1 MKEKNNKY
9 RNIVIGPPGTGK
21 TTFLKNKVDAIIK
34 EGKAQPNEIGY
45 FSFTVKAAEEIRNRV
60 ARESWSENEL
70 KKMYPYFC
78 TLHSLAYKCLRL
90 EPHEIMDELDYEEL
104 SDQTGRKFVNKMKKG
119 NGIDISMPT
128 AQSQYQD
135 IINLAY
141 AKYPNDKDR
150 LQKIFREV
158 KLPDFGARNTIM
170 QMDRDLSNFKRDRH
184 KLEYVDYF
192 NNFLECKNPPKLKYL
207 FIDEAQ
213 DLSAHQWMVVDMIQT
228 ISQPI
233 ETYIAGDDDQAIFRW
248 AGADIEHFINM
259 AKSDE
264 NQIIPLTQSYRV
276 PKSVHTLATKMAQ
289 SITNRIDKQYNPR
302 DDEGERKVLNFRPLN
317 KTLENGEWL
326 ILCRTHEIVKQVCG
340 ALDKFGWLYKVYGNS
355 VVNDKII
362 EAIVSWTR
370 LQKGEKVSGARVDT
384 IYSFMD
390 STRIKRGHGTFKGS
404 HTEMYSIDDLINKF
418 GLREHIKEDLFTKTL
433 DWYDVLNAKGIRKRI
448 KYLRAVRRNKLKLD
462 DKPRIEVSTIHA
474 SKGGERD
481 NVMLLTDLS
490 YGPYKSS
497 RDTQQGRDDEL
508 RVFYVGATRAKKQL
522 VIVHTTE
529 AQFEFEPIFFHERQ
543 AS

>member
-1 MKEKNNKY
+1 MH

-21 TTFLKNKVDAIIK
+21 TTFLKNKVDQIIK
-34 EGKAQPNEIGY
+34 EGKASPNEIGY

-60 ARESWSENEL
+60 TNKEWSEAEL
-70 KKMYPYFC
+70 KKMFPYFC
-78 TLHSLAYKCLRL
+78 TLHSLAYKRLRL
-90 EPHEIMDELDYEEL
+90 ETHEIMDELDYMEL
-104 SDQTGRKFVNKMKKG
+104 SDMTGRKFVNKMKKG

-135 IINLAY
+135 TINLAY
-141 AKYPNDKDR
+141 AKYPHDKDR

-158 KLPDFGARNTIM
+158 KLPDYGARSTIM
-170 QMDRDLSNFKRDRH
+170 QMDKDLTNFKRDRH

-192 NNFLECKNPPKLKYL
+192 NSFLEIKNPPPLKYL

-213 DLSAHQWMVVDMIQT
+213 DLSAHQWMVVDMIQQ
-228 ISQPI
+228 ISKPI
-233 ETYIAGDDDQAIFRW
+233 ETYVAGDDDQAIFRW
-248 AGADIEHFINM
+248 AGADIEHFIAM
-259 AKSDE
+259 AKNDA
-264 NQIIPLTQSYRV
+264 NTIIPLKQSYRI
-276 PKSVHTLATKMAQ
+276 PISVHNLATKMAQ
-289 SITNRIDKQYNPR
+289 SISNRIDKSYMPR
-302 DDEGERKVLNFRPLN
+302 DEHGERKVLNFRPLN
-317 KTLENGEWL
+317 KELETGDWL
-326 ILCRTHEIVKQVCG
+326 ILCRTHEIVKQVCES
-340 ALDKFGWLYKVYGNS
+340 LDRYGWLYKCYGKSIINE
-355 VVNDKII
+355 KII

-370 LQKGEKVSGARVDT
+370 LQKGEKVSGARIDT

-404 HTEMYSIDDLINKF
+404 HTEMYTIDNLIHSF
-418 GLREHIKEDLFTKTL
+418 GLRESIGGDLFTKTL
-433 DWYDVLNAKGIRKRI
+433 HWYDVLNAKGIRKRI
-448 KYLRAVRRNKLKLD
+448 RYLRAVMRDGHKLD

-497 RDTQQGRDDEL
+497 KDTQQGRDDEL

>member
-1 MKEKNNKY
+1 MH

-21 TTFLKNKVDAIIK
+21 TTFLKNKVDEIIK
-34 EGKAQPNEIGY
+34 AGKAQPNEIGY

-60 ARESWSENEL
+60 ANEEWSDDEL

-90 EPHEIMDELDYEEL
+90 EAHEIMGELDYDEL
-104 SDQTGRKFVNKMKKG
+104 SDMTGRKFVNKMKKG
-119 NGIDISMPT
+119 NGIDFSMPT

-135 IINLAY
+135 TINLAY

-150 LQKIFREV
+150 LPRIFKEV
-158 KLPDFGARNTIM
+158 KLSDYGARSTIL
-170 QMDRDLSNFKRDRH
+170 QMDKDLTNFKRDRH

-192 NNFLECKNPPKLKYL
+192 NSFLKMKNPPALKYL

-213 DLSAHQWMVVDMIQT
+213 DLSAHQWMVVDMIQQV
-228 ISQPI
+228 SKPI
-233 ETYIAGDDDQAIFRW
+233 ETYVAGDDDQAIFRW

-259 AKSDE
+259 ANDK
-264 NQIIPLTQSYRV
+264 NNTLMPLTQSYRIPV
-276 PKSVHTLATKMAQ
+276 SVHTLATKMAQ
-289 SITNRIDKQYNPR
+289 SISNRIDKSYMPR
-302 DDEGERKVLNFRPLN
+302 EEEGERKVLFFRPLN
-317 KTLENGEWL
+317 KTLEEGEWL
-326 ILCRTHEIVKQVCG
+326 ILCRTHEIVKQVCES
-340 ALDKFGWLYKVYGNS
+340 LDRYGWLYKCYGKS

-362 EAIVSWTR
+362 EAIYSWTS
-370 LQKGEKVSGARVDT
+370 LQRGKKISGQRVSVLYT
-384 IYSFMD
+384 FMD
-390 STRIKRGHGTFKGS
+390 NTRIKRGHGKFKGS
-404 HTEMYSIDDLINKF
+404 QANEYSMDDLINNY

-433 DWYDVLNAKGIRKRI
+433 DWYDVLNEKGIKKKI
-448 KYLRAVRRNKLKLD
+448 IYLRQVMRDGHKLD
-462 DKPRIEVSTIHA
+462 EKPRIEVSTIHA

-497 RDTQQGRDDEL
+497 RDSQQGRDDEL
-508 RVFYVGATRAKKQL
+508 RVFYVGATRAKKKL
-522 VIVHTTE
+522 VIIHTTE
-529 AQFEFEPIFFHERQ
+529 AQYEFEPIFFHEKQ

>member
-1 MKEKNNKY
+1 MH
-9 RNIVIGPPGTGK
+9 RHIVIGPPGTGK
-21 TTFLKNKVDAIIK
+21 TTFLKNKVDEIIK
-34 EGKAQPNEIGY
+34 EGKASPNEIGY

-60 ARESWSENEL
+60 TNEEWSEAEL
-70 KKMYPYFC
+70 KKMFPYFC
-78 TLHSLAYKCLRL
+78 TLHSLAYKRLRL
-90 EPHEIMDELDYEEL
+90 ESHEIMDELDYMEL
-104 SDQTGRKFVNKMKKG
+104 WDMTGRKFVNKMKKG

-128 AQSQYQD
+128 AQSHYQD
-135 IINLAY
+135 VINLAY
-141 AKYPNDKDR
+141 AKYPNDDDR
-150 LQKIFREV
+150 LQKVFREV
-158 KLPDFGARNTIM
+158 KLPDYGARNTIM
-170 QMDRDLSNFKRDRH
+170 QMDKDLTNFKRDRH

-192 NNFLECKNPPKLKYL
+192 NSFLEMKNPPSLKYL

-213 DLSAHQWMVVDMIQT
+213 DLSAHQWMVVDMIQE
-228 ISQPI
+228 ISKPI

-248 AGADIEHFINM
+248 AGADIEHFIAM
-259 AKSDE
+259 AKNDA
-264 NQIIPLTQSYRV
+264 NTIIPLKQSYRI
-276 PKSVHTLATKMAQ
+276 PISVHNLATKMAQ
-289 SITNRIDKQYNPR
+289 SISNRIDKSYMPR
-302 DDEGERKVLNFRPLN
+302 DEHGERKVLNFRPLN
-317 KTLENGEWL
+317 KELETGDWL
-326 ILCRTHEIVKQVCG
+326 ILCRTHEIVKQVCES
-340 ALDKFGWLYKVYGNS
+340 LDRYGWLYKCYGKSIINE
-355 VVNDKII
+355 KII

-370 LQKGEKVSGARVDT
+370 LQKGEKISGARVDT

-404 HTEMYSIDDLINKF
+404 HTEMYNIDNLIHSF
-418 GLREHIKEDLFTKTL
+418 GLRESIGGDLFTKTL
-433 DWYDVLNAKGIRKRI
+433 HWYDVLNAKGIRKRI
-448 KYLRAVRRNKLKLD
+448 RYLRAVMRDGHKLD

-497 RDTQQGRDDEL
+497 KDTQQGRDDEL

>member
-1 MKEKNNKY
+1 MTKNNKY

-34 EGKAQPNEIGY
+34 QGKAQPNEIGY

-119 NGIDISMPT
+119 NGMDISMPT

-135 IINLAY
+135 TINLAY
-141 AKYPNDKDR
+141 AKYPHDKDR

-158 KLPDFGARNTIM
+158 KLSDYGARNTIM

-192 NNFLECKNPPKLKYL
+192 NSFLECKNPPKLKYL

-213 DLSAHQWMVVDMIQT
+213 DLSAHQWMVVDMIQK
-228 ISQPI
+228 ISKPI

-259 AKSDE
+259 ANSDE
-264 NQIIPLTQSYRV
+264 NHIIPLTQSYRV

-289 SITNRIDKQYNPR
+289 SISNRIDKQYDPR

-317 KTLENGEWL
+317 KTLEKGEWL

-370 LQKGEKVSGARVDT
+370 LQSGKKVSGARVDT
-384 IYSFMD
+384 VYSFMD

-404 HTEMYSIDDLINKF
+404 HTEMYSIDDLINRF
-418 GLREHIKEDLFTKTL
+418 GLREYIKEDLFTKTL

-497 RDTQQGRDDEL
+497 KDTQQGRDDEL

>member
-1 MKEKNNKY
+1 MH
-9 RNIVIGPPGTGK
+9 RHIVIGPPGTGK
-21 TTFLKNKVDAIIK
+21 TTFLKNKVDDIIK
-34 EGKAQPNEIGY
+34 QGKAQPNEIGY

-90 EPHEIMDELDYEEL
+90 EAHEIMDELDYMEL
-104 SDQTGRKFVNKMKKG
+104 SDMTGRKFVNKMKKG

-135 IINLAY
+135 TINLAY
-141 AKYPNDKDR
+141 AKYPNDEDR
-150 LQKIFREV
+150 LSKIFKEV
-158 KLPDFGARNTIM
+158 KLSDYGARSTIL
-170 QMDRDLSNFKRDRH
+170 QMDKDLSNFKKDRH

-192 NNFLECKNPPKLKYL
+192 NSFLQCKNPPALKYL

-213 DLSAHQWMVVDMIQT
+213 DLSAHQWMVVDMIQQ
-228 ISQPI
+228 ISKPI
-233 ETYIAGDDDQAIFRW
+233 ETYVAGDDDQAIFRW
-248 AGADIEHFINM
+248 AGADIEHFIAM
-259 AKSDE
+259 AKND
-264 NQIIPLTQSYRV
+264 NNTVIPLTQSYRV

-289 SITNRIDKQYNPR
+289 SISNRIDKQYNPR

-317 KTLENGEWL
+317 KSLSEGEWL
-326 ILCRTHEIVKQVCG
+326 ILCRTHEIVKQVCES
-340 ALDKFGWLYKVYGNS
+340 LDRYGWLYKCYGKS
-355 VVNDKII
+355 IVNEKII
-362 EAIVSWTR
+362 EAIVAWTK
-370 LQKGEKVSGARVDT
+370 LQKGEKVPGARVDT
-384 IYSFMD
+384 VYSFMD

-404 HTEMYSIDDLINKF
+404 HTELYTIDNLIHSF
-418 GLREHIKEDLFTKTL
+418 GLRENIGGDLFTKTL
-433 DWYDVLNAKGIRKRI
+433 YWYDVLNAKGIRKRI
-448 KYLRAVRRNKLKLD
+448 RYLRAVMRDGHKLD

-497 RDTQQGRDDEL
+497 KDTQQGRDDEL
-508 RVFYVGATRAKKQL
+508 RVFYVGATRAKKKL

-529 AQFEFEPIFFHERQ
+529 AQFEFDPIFFHERQ

>member
-1 MKEKNNKY
+1 MLHNSLRK
-9 RNIVIGPPGTGK
+9 IVIGPPGTGK

-213 DLSAHQWMVVDMIQT
+213 DLSAHQWMVVDMIQK

-418 GLREHIKEDLFTKTL
+418 GLREYIKEDLFTKTL

-508 RVFYVGATRAKKQL
+508 RVFYVGATRAKKKL

-529 AQFEFEPIFFHERQ
+529 AQYEFEPIFFHEKQ

>member
-1 MKEKNNKY
+1 MH

-21 TTFLKNKVDAIIK
+21 TTFLKNKVDQIIK
-34 EGKAQPNEIGY
+34 EGKASPNEIGY

-60 ARESWSENEL
+60 TNEEWSEAEL
-70 KKMYPYFC
+70 KKMFPYFC
-78 TLHSLAYKCLRL
+78 TLHSLAYKRLRL
-90 EPHEIMDELDYEEL
+90 ETHEIMDELDYMEL
-104 SDQTGRKFVNKMKKG
+104 SDMTGRKFVNKMKKG

-128 AQSQYQD
+128 AQSHYQD
-135 IINLAY
+135 VINLAY
-141 AKYPNDKDR
+141 AKYPNDDDR
-150 LQKIFREV
+150 LQKVFREV
-158 KLPDFGARNTIM
+158 KLPDYGARSTIM
-170 QMDRDLSNFKRDRH
+170 QMDKDLTNFKRDRH

-192 NNFLECKNPPKLKYL
+192 NSFLQMKNPPSLKYL

-213 DLSAHQWMVVDMIQT
+213 DLSAHQWMVVDMIQE
-228 ISQPI
+228 ISKPI
-233 ETYIAGDDDQAIFRW
+233 ETYVAGDDDQAIFRW
-248 AGADIEHFINM
+248 AGADIEHFIAM
-259 AKSDE
+259 AKNDA
-264 NQIIPLTQSYRV
+264 NTIIPLKQSYRI
-276 PKSVHTLATKMAQ
+276 PISVHNLATKMAQ
-289 SITNRIDKQYNPR
+289 SISNRIDKSYMPR
-302 DDEGERKVLNFRPLN
+302 DEHGERKVLNFRPLN
-317 KTLENGEWL
+317 KELETGDWL
-326 ILCRTHEIVKQVCG
+326 ILCRTHEIVKQVCES
-340 ALDKFGWLYKVYGNS
+340 LDRYGWLYKCYGKSIINE
-355 VVNDKII
+355 KII

-370 LQKGEKVSGARVDT
+370 LQKGEKVSGARIDT

-404 HTEMYSIDDLINKF
+404 HTEMYTIDNLIHSF
-418 GLREHIKEDLFTKTL
+418 GLRESIGGDLFTKTL
-433 DWYDVLNAKGIRKRI
+433 HWYDVLNAKGIRKRI
-448 KYLRAVRRNKLKLD
+448 RYLRAVMRDGHKLD

-497 RDTQQGRDDEL
+497 KDTQQGRDDEL

>member
-1 MKEKNNKY
+1 MS

-21 TTFLKNKVDAIIK
+21 TTFLKNKVDEIIK
-34 EGKAQPNEIGY
+34 AGKATSKEIGY

-60 ARESWSENEL
+60 TNKKWSEAEL
-70 KKMYPYFC
+70 KKLFPYFC

-90 EPHEIMDELDYEEL
+90 EAHEIMDELDYMEL
-104 SDQTGRKFVNKMKKG
+104 SDMTGRKFVNKMKKG

-135 IINLAY
+135 TINLAY
-141 AKYPNDKDR
+141 AKYPHDEDR

-158 KLPDFGARNTIM
+158 KLSDYGARNTIM
-170 QMDRDLSNFKRDRH
+170 QMDKDLTNFKRDRH

-192 NNFLECKNPPKLKYL
+192 NSFLEMKNPPHLKYL

-213 DLSAHQWMVVDMIQT
+213 DLSAHQWMVVDMIQY
-228 ISQPI
+228 IAQPI
-233 ETYIAGDDDQAIFRW
+233 ETYVAGDDDQAIFRW
-248 AGADIEHFINM
+248 AGADIEHFIAM
-259 AKSDE
+259 AKND
-264 NQIIPLTQSYRV
+264 NNTVIPLTQSYRV

-317 KTLENGEWL
+317 KTLESGEWL
-326 ILCRTHEIVKQVCG
+326 ILCRTHEIVKQVCNS
-340 ALDKFGWLYKVYGNS
+340 LDKFGWLYKVYGNS
-355 VVNDKII
+355 IVNDKII
-362 EAIVSWTR
+362 EAIVSWTK
-370 LQKGEKVSGARVDT
+370 LQRGEEISGSRVDT
-384 IYSFMD
+384 VYSFMD

-404 HTEMYSIDDLINKF
+404 HTEMYSIDDLINRF
-418 GLREHIKEDLFTKTL
+418 GLREYIKEDLFTKTL

>member
-1 MKEKNNKY
+1 MLHNSLRK
-9 RNIVIGPPGTGK
+9 IVIGPPGTGK

-90 EPHEIMDELDYEEL
+90 ESHEIMDELDYEEL

-119 NGIDISMPT
+119 NGMDISMPT

-135 IINLAY
+135 TINLAY
-141 AKYPNDKDR
+141 AKYPHDKDR

-158 KLPDFGARNTIM
+158 KLSDYGARNTIM

-192 NNFLECKNPPKLKYL
+192 NNFLECKNPPNLKYL

-213 DLSAHQWMVVDMIQT
+213 DLSAHQWMVVDMIQQV
-228 ISQPI
+228 SKPI

-259 AKSDE
+259 ANSEE
-264 NQIIPLTQSYRV
+264 NHIIPLTQSYRV

-370 LQKGEKVSGARVDT
+370 LQSGKKVSGARVDT
-384 IYSFMD
+384 VYSFMD

-404 HTEMYSIDDLINKF
+404 HTEMYSIDDLINRF
-418 GLREHIKEDLFTKTL
+418 GLREYIKEDLFTKTL

-497 RDTQQGRDDEL
+497 KDTQQGRDDEL

>member
-1 MKEKNNKY
+1 MH
-9 RNIVIGPPGTGK
+9 RHIVIGPPGTGK
-21 TTFLKNKVDAIIK
+21 TTFLKNKVDQIIK
-34 EGKAQPNEIGY
+34 EGKASPNEIGY

-60 ARESWSENEL
+60 TNEEWSEAEL
-70 KKMYPYFC
+70 KKMFPYFC
-78 TLHSLAYKCLRL
+78 TLHSLAYKRLRL
-90 EPHEIMDELDYEEL
+90 EPHEIMDELDYMEL
-104 SDQTGRKFVNKMKKG
+104 SDMTGRKFVNKMKKG

-128 AQSQYQD
+128 AQSHYQD
-135 IINLAY
+135 VINLAY
-141 AKYPNDKDR
+141 AKYPNDDDR
-150 LQKIFREV
+150 LQKVFREV
-158 KLPDFGARNTIM
+158 KLPDYGARSTIM
-170 QMDRDLSNFKRDRH
+170 QMDKDLTNFKRDRH

-192 NNFLECKNPPKLKYL
+192 NSFLEMKNPPSLKYL

-213 DLSAHQWMVVDMIQT
+213 DLSAHQWMVVDMIQE
-228 ISQPI
+228 ISKPI

-248 AGADIEHFINM
+248 AGADIEHFIAM
-259 AKSDE
+259 AKNDA
-264 NQIIPLTQSYRV
+264 NTIIPLKQSYRI
-276 PKSVHTLATKMAQ
+276 PISVHNLATKMAQ
-289 SITNRIDKQYNPR
+289 SISNRIDKSYMPR
-302 DDEGERKVLNFRPLN
+302 DEEGERKVLNFRPLN
-317 KTLENGEWL
+317 KELETGDWL
-326 ILCRTHEIVKQVCG
+326 ILCRTHEIVKQVCES
-340 ALDKFGWLYKVYGNS
+340 LDRYGWLYKCYGKSIINE
-355 VVNDKII
+355 KII

-404 HTEMYSIDDLINKF
+404 HTEMYNIDNLIHSF
-418 GLREHIKEDLFTKTL
+418 GLRESIGGDLFTKTL
-433 DWYDVLNAKGIRKRI
+433 HWYDVLNAKGIRKRI
-448 KYLRAVRRNKLKLD
+448 RYLRAVMRDGHKLD

-497 RDTQQGRDDEL
+497 KDTQQGRDDEL
-508 RVFYVGATRAKKQL
+508 RVFYVGATRAKKKL

>member
-119 NGIDISMPT
+119 NGMDISMPT

>member
-1 MKEKNNKY
+1 MHRK
-9 RNIVIGPPGTGK
+9 IVIGPPGTGK
-21 TTFLKNKVDAIIK
+21 TTYLKNKVDNIIK
-34 EGKAQPNEIGY
+34 TGKARSDEIGY

-60 ARESWSENEL
+60 TNKEWSEAEL
-70 KKMYPYFC
+70 KKLFPYFC
-78 TLHSLAYKCLRL
+78 TLHSLAYKRLRL
-90 EPHEIMDELDYEEL
+90 EAHEIMDELDYEEL
-104 SDQTGRKFVNKMKKG
+104 SDITGRKFINKMKKG
-119 NGIDISMPT
+119 NGMDISMPT
-128 AQSQYQD
+128 AQSHYQD
-135 IINLAY
+135 TINLAY
-141 AKYPNDKDR
+141 AKYPNDEDR

-158 KLPDFGARNTIM
+158 KLSDYGARNTIM
-170 QMDRDLSNFKRDRH
+170 QMDKDLTNFKRDRH

-192 NNFLECKNPPKLKYL
+192 NSFLSVGEVPKLKYL

-213 DLSAHQWMVVDMIQT
+213 DLSAHQWMVVDKIQR

-248 AGADIEHFINM
+248 AGADIEHFIAM
-259 AKSDE
+259 AKDDA
-264 NQIIPLTQSYRV
+264 NTIIPLTQSYRV

-289 SITNRIDKQYNPR
+289 SISNRIDKQYNPR
-302 DDEGERKVLNFRPLN
+302 DDDGERKVLNFRPLN
-317 KTLENGEWL
+317 KSLETGEWL
-326 ILCRTHEIVKQVCG
+326 ILCRTHEIVKQVCES
-340 ALDKFGWLYKVYGNS
+340 LDRYGWLYKCYGKS
-355 VVNDKII
+355 VVNEKII
-362 EAIVSWTR
+362 EAIMSWTN
-370 LQKGEKVSGARVDT
+370 LQRGKKVYGSKIDT
-384 IYSFMD
+384 VYSFMD

-404 HTEMYSIDDLINKF
+404 HTELYSIDDLIHSF

-433 DWYDVLNAKGIRKRI
+433 DWYDVLNAKGVKKRI
-448 KYLRAVRRNKLKLD
+448 RYLRAVMRDGHKLD

-497 RDTQQGRDDEL
+497 RETQQGRDDEL
-508 RVFYVGATRAKKQL
+508 RVFYVGATRAKKKL

-529 AQFEFEPIFFHERQ
+529 AQYEFEPIFFHEKQ

>member
-1 MKEKNNKY
+1 MH
-9 RNIVIGPPGTGK
+9 RHIVIGPPGTGK
-21 TTFLKNKVDAIIK
+21 TTFLKNKVDQIIK
-34 EGKAQPNEIGY
+34 EGRASPNEIGY

-60 ARESWSENEL
+60 TNEEWSEAEL
-70 KKMYPYFC
+70 KKMFPYFC
-78 TLHSLAYKCLRL
+78 TLHSLAYKRLRL
-90 EPHEIMDELDYEEL
+90 EAHEIMDELDYMEL
-104 SDQTGRKFVNKMKKG
+104 SDMTGRKFVNKMKKG

-128 AQSQYQD
+128 AQSHYQD
-135 IINLAY
+135 VINLAY
-141 AKYPNDKDR
+141 AKYPNDDDR
-150 LQKIFREV
+150 LQKVFREV
-158 KLPDFGARNTIM
+158 KLPDYGARSTIM
-170 QMDRDLSNFKRDRH
+170 QMDKDLTNFKRDRH

-192 NNFLECKNPPKLKYL
+192 NSFLEMKNPPSLKYL

-213 DLSAHQWMVVDMIQT
+213 DLSAHQWMVVDMIQE
-228 ISQPI
+228 ISKPI

-248 AGADIEHFINM
+248 AGADIEHFIAM
-259 AKSDE
+259 AKNDA
-264 NQIIPLTQSYRV
+264 NTIIPLKQSYRI
-276 PKSVHTLATKMAQ
+276 PISVHNLATKMAQ
-289 SITNRIDKQYNPR
+289 SISNRIDKSYMPR
-302 DDEGERKVLNFRPLN
+302 DEEGERKVLNFRPLN
-317 KTLENGEWL
+317 KELETGDWL
-326 ILCRTHEIVKQVCG
+326 ILCRTHEIVKQVCES
-340 ALDKFGWLYKVYGNS
+340 LDRYGWLYKCYGKSIINE
-355 VVNDKII
+355 KII

-404 HTEMYSIDDLINKF
+404 HTEMYNIDNLIHSF
-418 GLREHIKEDLFTKTL
+418 GLRESIGGDLFTKTL
-433 DWYDVLNAKGIRKRI
+433 HWYDVLNAKGIRKRI
-448 KYLRAVRRNKLKLD
+448 RYLRAVMRDGHKLD

-497 RDTQQGRDDEL
+497 KDTQQGRDDEL

>member
-1 MKEKNNKY
+1 MHRK
-9 RNIVIGPPGTGK
+9 IVIGPPGTGK
-21 TTFLKNKVDAIIK
+21 TTFLKNKVDEIIK
-34 EGKAQPNEIGY
+34 TGKAASNEIGY

-60 ARESWSENEL
+60 TNEEWSEAEL
-70 KKMYPYFC
+70 KKMFPYFC
-78 TLHSLAYKCLRL
+78 TLHSLAYKRLRL
-90 EPHEIMDELDYEEL
+90 EAHEIMDELDYMEL
-104 SDQTGRKFVNKMKKG
+104 CDMTGRKFVNKMKKG

-128 AQSQYQD
+128 AQSHYQD
-135 IINLAY
+135 VINLAY
-141 AKYPNDKDR
+141 AKYPNDDDR
-150 LQKIFREV
+150 LQKVFREV
-158 KLPDFGARNTIM
+158 KLPDYGARNTIM
-170 QMDRDLSNFKRDRH
+170 QMDKDLTNFKRDRH

-192 NNFLECKNPPKLKYL
+192 NSFLEMKNPPPLKYL

-213 DLSAHQWMVVDMIQT
+213 DLSAHQWMVVDMIQQ
-228 ISQPI
+228 ISKPI
-233 ETYIAGDDDQAIFRW
+233 ETYVAGDDDQAIFRW
-248 AGADIEHFINM
+248 AGADIEHFIAM
-259 AKSDE
+259 AKNDA
-264 NQIIPLTQSYRV
+264 NTIIPLKQSYRI
-276 PKSVHTLATKMAQ
+276 PISVHKLATKMAQ
-289 SITNRIDKQYNPR
+289 SISNRIDKSYMPR
-302 DDEGERKVLNFRPLN
+302 DEHGERKVLNFRPLN
-317 KTLENGEWL
+317 KELETGDWL
-326 ILCRTHEIVKQVCG
+326 ILCRTHEIVKQVCES
-340 ALDKFGWLYKVYGNS
+340 LDRYGWLYKCYGKSIINE
-355 VVNDKII
+355 KII

-370 LQKGEKVSGARVDT
+370 LQKGEKISGARVDT

-404 HTEMYSIDDLINKF
+404 HTEMYNIDNLIHSF
-418 GLREHIKEDLFTKTL
+418 GLRESIGGDLFTKTL
-433 DWYDVLNAKGIRKRI
+433 HWYDVLNAKGIRKRI
-448 KYLRAVRRNKLKLD
+448 RYLRAVMRDGHKLD

-497 RDTQQGRDDEL
+497 KDTQQGRDDEL

>member
-1 MKEKNNKY
+1 MH
-9 RNIVIGPPGTGK
+9 RHIVIGPPGTGK
-21 TTFLKNKVDAIIK
+21 TTFLKNKVDQIIK
-34 EGKAQPNEIGY
+34 DGKASPNEIGY

-60 ARESWSENEL
+60 TNEEWSEAEL
-70 KKMYPYFC
+70 KKMFPYFC
-78 TLHSLAYKCLRL
+78 TLHSLAYKRLRL
-90 EPHEIMDELDYEEL
+90 EAHEIMDELDYMEL
-104 SDQTGRKFVNKMKKG
+104 SDMTGRKFVNKMKKG

-128 AQSQYQD
+128 AQSHYQD
-135 IINLAY
+135 VINLAY
-141 AKYPNDKDR
+141 AKYPNDDDR
-150 LQKIFREV
+150 LQKVFREV
-158 KLPDFGARNTIM
+158 KLPDYGARSTIM
-170 QMDRDLSNFKRDRH
+170 QMDKDLTNFKRDRH

-192 NNFLECKNPPKLKYL
+192 NSFLEMKNPPSLKYL

-213 DLSAHQWMVVDMIQT
+213 DLSAHQWMVVDMIQE
-228 ISQPI
+228 ISKPI
-233 ETYIAGDDDQAIFRW
+233 ETYVAGDDDQAIFRW
-248 AGADIEHFINM
+248 AGADIEHFIAM
-259 AKSDE
+259 AKNDA
-264 NQIIPLTQSYRV
+264 NTIIPLKQSYRI
-276 PKSVHTLATKMAQ
+276 PISVHNLATKMAQ
-289 SITNRIDKQYNPR
+289 SISNRIDKSYMPR
-302 DDEGERKVLNFRPLN
+302 DEQGERKVLNFRPLN
-317 KTLENGEWL
+317 KELETGDWL
-326 ILCRTHEIVKQVCG
+326 ILCRTHEIVKQVCES
-340 ALDKFGWLYKVYGNS
+340 LDRYGWLYKCYGKSIINE
-355 VVNDKII
+355 KII

-404 HTEMYSIDDLINKF
+404 HTEMYNIDNLIHSF
-418 GLREHIKEDLFTKTL
+418 GLRESIGGDLFTKTL
-433 DWYDVLNAKGIRKRI
+433 HWYDVLNAKGIRKRI
-448 KYLRAVRRNKLKLD
+448 RYLRAVMRDGHKLD

-497 RDTQQGRDDEL
+497 KDTQQGRDDEL

>member
-1 MKEKNNKY
+1 MH
-9 RNIVIGPPGTGK
+9 RHIVIGPPGTGK
-21 TTFLKNKVDAIIK
+21 TTFLKNKVDQIIK
-34 EGKAQPNEIGY
+34 DGKASPNEIGY

-60 ARESWSENEL
+60 TNEEWSEAEL
-70 KKMYPYFC
+70 KKMFPYFC
-78 TLHSLAYKCLRL
+78 TLHSLAYKRLRL
-90 EPHEIMDELDYEEL
+90 EAHEIMDELDYMEL
-104 SDQTGRKFVNKMKKG
+104 SDMTGRKFVNKMKKG

-128 AQSQYQD
+128 AQSHYQD
-135 IINLAY
+135 VINLAY
-141 AKYPNDKDR
+141 AKYPNDDDR
-150 LQKIFREV
+150 LQKVFREV
-158 KLPDFGARNTIM
+158 KLPDYGARSTIM
-170 QMDRDLSNFKRDRH
+170 QMDKDLTNFKRDRH

-192 NNFLECKNPPKLKYL
+192 NSFLEMKNPPSLKYL

-213 DLSAHQWMVVDMIQT
+213 DLSAHQWMVVDMIQE
-228 ISQPI
+228 ISKPI
-233 ETYIAGDDDQAIFRW
+233 ETYVAGDDDQAIFRW
-248 AGADIEHFINM
+248 AGADIEHFISM
-259 AKSDE
+259 AKNDA
-264 NQIIPLTQSYRV
+264 NTIIPLKQSYRI
-276 PKSVHTLATKMAQ
+276 PISVHNLATKMAQ
-289 SITNRIDKQYNPR
+289 SISNRIDKSYMPR
-302 DDEGERKVLNFRPLN
+302 DEQGERKVLNFRPLN
-317 KTLENGEWL
+317 KELETGDWL
-326 ILCRTHEIVKQVCG
+326 ILCRTHEIVKQVCES
-340 ALDKFGWLYKVYGNS
+340 LDRYGWLYKCYGKSIINE
-355 VVNDKII
+355 KII

-404 HTEMYSIDDLINKF
+404 HTEMYNIDNLIHSF
-418 GLREHIKEDLFTKTL
+418 GLRESIGGDLFTKTL
-433 DWYDVLNAKGIRKRI
+433 HWYDVLNAKGIRKRI
-448 KYLRAVRRNKLKLD
+448 RYLRAVMRDGHKLD

-497 RDTQQGRDDEL
+497 KDTQQGRDDEL

>member
-1 MKEKNNKY
+1 MS

-119 NGIDISMPT
+119 NGMDISMPT
-128 AQSQYQD
+128 AQSHYQD
-135 IINLAY
+135 TINLAY

-158 KLPDFGARNTIM
+158 KLSDYGARNTIM

-192 NNFLECKNPPKLKYL
+192 NNFLECKNPPYLKYL

-213 DLSAHQWMVVDMIQT
+213 DLSAHQWMVVDMIQY
-228 ISQPI
+228 IAQPI

-248 AGADIEHFINM
+248 AGADIEHFIKM
-259 AKSDE
+259 AKSE
-264 NQIIPLTQSYRV
+264 LNYVFPLTQSYRV

-289 SITNRIDKQYNPR
+289 SISNRIDKQYDPR
-302 DDEGERKVLNFRPLN
+302 DEEGERKVLNFRPLN
-317 KTLENGEWL
+317 KTLESGEWL
-326 ILCRTHEIVKQVCG
+326 ILCRTHEIVKQVCNS
-340 ALDKFGWLYKVYGNS
+340 LDKFGWLYKVYGNS

-370 LQKGEKVSGARVDT
+370 LQRGEEISGSRVDT
-384 IYSFMD
+384 VYSFMD

-404 HTEMYSIDDLINKF
+404 HTEMYSIDDLINRF
-418 GLREHIKEDLFTKTL
+418 GLREYIKEDLFTKTL

>member
-1 MKEKNNKY
+1 MH
-9 RNIVIGPPGTGK
+9 RHIVIGPPGTGK
-21 TTFLKNKVDAIIK
+21 TTFLKNKVDQIIK
-34 EGKAQPNEIGY
+34 EGKASPNEIGY

-60 ARESWSENEL
+60 TNEEWSEAEL
-70 KKMYPYFC
+70 KKMFPYFC
-78 TLHSLAYKCLRL
+78 TLHSLAYKRLRL
-90 EPHEIMDELDYEEL
+90 ESHEIMDELDYMEL
-104 SDQTGRKFVNKMKKG
+104 SDMTGRKFVNKMKKG

-128 AQSQYQD
+128 AQSHYQD
-135 IINLAY
+135 VINLAY

-150 LQKIFREV
+150 LQKVFREV
-158 KLPDFGARNTIM
+158 KLPDYGARSTIM
-170 QMDRDLSNFKRDRH
+170 QMDKDLTNFKRDRH

-192 NNFLECKNPPKLKYL
+192 NSFLEMKNPPSLKYL

-213 DLSAHQWMVVDMIQT
+213 DLSAHQWMVVDMIQE
-228 ISQPI
+228 ISKPI

-248 AGADIEHFINM
+248 AGADIEHFIAM
-259 AKSDE
+259 AKNDA
-264 NQIIPLTQSYRV
+264 NTIIPLKQSYRI
-276 PKSVHTLATKMAQ
+276 PISVHNLATKMAQ
-289 SITNRIDKQYNPR
+289 SISNRIDKSYMPR
-302 DDEGERKVLNFRPLN
+302 DEHGERKVLNFRPLN
-317 KTLENGEWL
+317 KELETGDWL
-326 ILCRTHEIVKQVCG
+326 ILCRTHEIVKQVCES
-340 ALDKFGWLYKVYGNS
+340 LDRYGWLYKCYGKSIINE
-355 VVNDKII
+355 KII

-370 LQKGEKVSGARVDT
+370 LQKGEKISGARVDT

-404 HTEMYSIDDLINKF
+404 HTEMYNIDNLIHSF
-418 GLREHIKEDLFTKTL
+418 GLRESIGGDLFTKTL
-433 DWYDVLNAKGIRKRI
+433 HWYDVLNAKGIRKRI
-448 KYLRAVRRNKLKLD
+448 RYLRAVMRDGHKLD

-497 RDTQQGRDDEL
+497 KDTQQGRDDEL

>member
-1 MKEKNNKY
+1 MHRK
-9 RNIVIGPPGTGK
+9 IVIGPPGTGK
-21 TTFLKNKVDAIIK
+21 TTYLKNKVDNIIK
-34 EGKAQPNEIGY
+34 TGKARSDEIGY

-60 ARESWSENEL
+60 TNKEWSEAEL
-70 KKMYPYFC
+70 KKLFPYFC
-78 TLHSLAYKCLRL
+78 TLHSLAYKRLRL
-90 EPHEIMDELDYEEL
+90 EAHEIMDELDYEEL
-104 SDQTGRKFVNKMKKG
+104 SDITGRKFINKMKKG
-119 NGIDISMPT
+119 NGMDISMPT
-128 AQSQYQD
+128 AQSHYQD
-135 IINLAY
+135 TINLAY
-141 AKYPNDKDR
+141 AKYPNDEDR

-158 KLPDFGARNTIM
+158 KLSDYGARNTIM
-170 QMDRDLSNFKRDRH
+170 QMDKDLTNFKRDRH

-192 NNFLECKNPPKLKYL
+192 NNFLSVGDVPKLKYL

-213 DLSAHQWMVVDMIQT
+213 DLSAHQWMVVDKIQR

-248 AGADIEHFINM
+248 AGADIEHFIAM
-259 AKSDE
+259 AKDDA
-264 NQIIPLTQSYRV
+264 NTIIPLKQSYRV

-289 SITNRIDKQYNPR
+289 SISNRIDKQYNPR
-302 DDEGERKVLNFRPLN
+302 DDDGERKVLNFRPLN
-317 KTLENGEWL
+317 KSLETGEWL
-326 ILCRTHEIVKQVCG
+326 ILCRTHEIVKQVCES
-340 ALDKFGWLYKVYGNS
+340 LDRYGWLYKCYGKS
-355 VVNDKII
+355 VVNEKII
-362 EAIVSWTR
+362 EAIMSWTN
-370 LQKGEKVSGARVDT
+370 LQRGKKVYGSKIDT
-384 IYSFMD
+384 VYSFMD

-404 HTEMYSIDDLINKF
+404 HTELYSIDDLIQSF

-433 DWYDVLNAKGIRKRI
+433 DWYDVLNAKGVKKRI
-448 KYLRAVRRNKLKLD
+448 RYLRAVMRDGHKLD

-497 RDTQQGRDDEL
+497 RETQQGRDDEA
-508 RVFYVGATRAKKQL
+508 RVFYVGATRAKKKL

-529 AQFEFEPIFFHERQ
+529 AQYEFEPIFFHEKQ

>member
-1 MKEKNNKY
+1 MH
-9 RNIVIGPPGTGK
+9 RHIVIGPPGTGK
-21 TTFLKNKVDAIIK
+21 TTFLKNKVDQIIK
-34 EGKAQPNEIGY
+34 EGKASPNEIGY

-60 ARESWSENEL
+60 TNEEWSEAEL
-70 KKMYPYFC
+70 KKMFPYFC
-78 TLHSLAYKCLRL
+78 TLHSLAYKRLRL
-90 EPHEIMDELDYEEL
+90 EAHEIMDELDYMEL
-104 SDQTGRKFVNKMKKG
+104 SDMTGRKFVNKMKKG

-128 AQSQYQD
+128 AQSHYQD
-135 IINLAY
+135 VINLAY
-141 AKYPNDKDR
+141 AKYPNDDDR
-150 LQKIFREV
+150 LQKVFREV
-158 KLPDFGARNTIM
+158 KLPDYGARSTIM
-170 QMDRDLSNFKRDRH
+170 QMDKDLTNFKRDRH

-192 NNFLECKNPPKLKYL
+192 NSFLEMKNPPPLKYL

-213 DLSAHQWMVVDMIQT
+213 DLSAHQWMVVDMIQE
-228 ISQPI
+228 ISKPI
-233 ETYIAGDDDQAIFRW
+233 ETYVAGDDDQAIFRW
-248 AGADIEHFINM
+248 AGADIEHFIAM
-259 AKSDE
+259 AKNDA
-264 NQIIPLTQSYRV
+264 NTIIPLKQSYRI
-276 PKSVHTLATKMAQ
+276 PISVHNLATKMAQ
-289 SITNRIDKQYNPR
+289 SISNRIDKSYMPR
-302 DDEGERKVLNFRPLN
+302 DEHGERKVLNFRPLN
-317 KTLENGEWL
+317 KELETGDWL
-326 ILCRTHEIVKQVCG
+326 ILCRTHEIVKQVCES
-340 ALDKFGWLYKVYGNS
+340 LDRYGWLYKCYGKSIINE
-355 VVNDKII
+355 KII

-404 HTEMYSIDDLINKF
+404 HTEMYNIDNLIHSF
-418 GLREHIKEDLFTKTL
+418 GLRESIGGDLFTKTL
-433 DWYDVLNAKGIRKRI
+433 HWYDVLNAKGIRKRI
-448 KYLRAVRRNKLKLD
+448 RYLRAVMRDGHKLD

-497 RDTQQGRDDEL
+497 KDTQQGRDDEL

>member
-1 MKEKNNKY
+1 MHRK
-9 RNIVIGPPGTGK
+9 IVIGPPGTGK

-34 EGKAQPNEIGY
+34 QNKAQPNEIGY

-60 ARESWSENEL
+60 TDKAWSEAEL
-70 KKMYPYFC
+70 KKMFPYFC

-90 EPHEIMDELDYEEL
+90 EAHEIMDELDYEEL
-104 SDQTGRKFVNKMKKG
+104 SDQTGRKFVNKMRKG

-135 IINLAY
+135 TINLAY
-141 AKYPNDKDR
+141 AKYPHDKDR
-150 LQKIFREV
+150 LPKIFKEV
-158 KLPDFGARNTIM
+158 KLSDYGARNTIL
-170 QMDRDLSNFKRDRH
+170 QMDKDLSNFKRDRH

-192 NNFLECKNPPKLKYL
+192 NNFLKTKNPPTLKYL
-207 FIDEAQ
+207 FVDEAQ
-213 DLSAHQWMVVDMIQT
+213 DLSAHQWMVVDMIQRV
-228 ISQPI
+228 SKPI
-233 ETYIAGDDDQAIFRW
+233 ETYVAGDDDQAIFRW
-248 AGADIEHFINM
+248 AGADIEHFIAM
-259 AKSDE
+259 ANNDA
-264 NQIIPLTQSYRV
+264 NTIIPLTQSYRV
-276 PKSVHTLATKMAQ
+276 PKSVHTLVTKMAQ
-289 SITNRIDKQYNPR
+289 SISTRIDKQYNPR

-317 KTLENGEWL
+317 KELDTGDWL
-326 ILCRTHEIVKQVCG
+326 ILCRTHEIVKQVCES
-340 ALDKFGWLYKVYGNS
+340 LDRYGWLYKCYGKS
-355 VVNDKII
+355 IVNDKII
-362 EAIVSWTR
+362 EAIHSWTA
-370 LQKGEKVSGARVDT
+370 LQRGKKISGSRIDT

-404 HTEMYSIDDLINKF
+404 HTLMYSIDDLINTY

-433 DWYDVLNAKGIRKRI
+433 DWYDVLNAKGVKKRI
-448 KYLRAVRRNKLKLD
+448 RYLRAVMRDGHKLD
-462 DKPRIEVSTIHA
+462 EKPRIEVSTIHA

-508 RVFYVGATRAKKQL
+508 RVFYVGATRAKKKL
-522 VIVHTTE
+522 LIVHTTE

>member
-1 MKEKNNKY
+1 MH

-21 TTFLKNKVDAIIK
+21 TTFLKNKVDEIIK
-34 EGKAQPNEIGY
+34 VGKAQPNEIGY

-60 ARESWSENEL
+60 TDEAWSEAEL
-70 KKMYPYFC
+70 KKMFPYFC

-90 EPHEIMDELDYEEL
+90 EAHEIMDELDYEEL
-104 SDQTGRKFVNKMKKG
+104 SAQTGRKFVNKMRKG

-135 IINLAY
+135 TINLAY
-141 AKYPNDKDR
+141 AKYPNDEDR

-158 KLPDFGARNTIM
+158 KLSDYGARNTIL
-170 QMDRDLSNFKRDRH
+170 QMDKDLTNFKRDRH

-192 NNFLECKNPPKLKYL
+192 NDFLESKNPPELKYL

-213 DLSAHQWMVVDMIQT
+213 DLSAHQWMVVDMIQK
-228 ISQPI
+228 ISKPI
-233 ETYIAGDDDQAIFRW
+233 ETYVAGDDDQAIFRW
-248 AGADIEHFINM
+248 AGADIEHFIAM
-259 AKSDE
+259 ANNDA
-264 NQIIPLTQSYRV
+264 NTIIPLTQSYRV

-289 SITNRIDKQYNPR
+289 SISNRIDKQYSPR

-317 KTLENGEWL
+317 KELDTGDWL
-326 ILCRTHEIVKQVCG
+326 ILCRTHEIVKQVCES
-340 ALDKFGWLYKVYGNS
+340 LDRYGWLYKCYGKS
-355 VVNDKII
+355 IVNDKII
-362 EAIVSWTR
+362 EAIHSWTA
-370 LQKGEKVSGARVDT
+370 LQRGKEISGSRVDT
-384 IYSFMD
+384 VYSFMD
-390 STRIKRGHGTFKGS
+390 STRIKRGHGTFKGAHS
-404 HTEMYSIDDLINKF
+404 MMYNIDDLINNF

-433 DWYDVLNAKGIRKRI
+433 DWYDVLNAKGVRKRI
-448 KYLRAVRRNKLKLD
+448 RYLRAVMRDGHKLD
-462 DKPRIEVSTIHA
+462 EKPRIEVSTIHA

-497 RDTQQGRDDEL
+497 RDTQQGRDDEA
-508 RVFYVGATRAKKQL
+508 RVFYVGATRAKKKL
-522 VIVHTTE
+522 IIVHTTE
-529 AQFEFEPIFFHERQ
+529 AQFEYEPIFFHDRQ

>member
-1 MKEKNNKY
+1 MH
-9 RNIVIGPPGTGK
+9 RHIVIGPPGTGK
-21 TTFLKNKVDAIIK
+21 TTFLKNKVDQIIK
-34 EGKAQPNEIGY
+34 EGKASPNEIGY

-60 ARESWSENEL
+60 TNEEWSEAEL
-70 KKMYPYFC
+70 KKMFPYFC
-78 TLHSLAYKCLRL
+78 TLHSLAYKRLRL
-90 EPHEIMDELDYEEL
+90 ESHEIMDELDYMEL
-104 SDQTGRKFVNKMKKG
+104 SDMTGRKFVNKMKKG

-128 AQSQYQD
+128 AQSHYQD
-135 IINLAY
+135 VINLAY

-150 LQKIFREV
+150 LQKVFREV
-158 KLPDFGARNTIM
+158 KLPDYGARSTIM
-170 QMDRDLSNFKRDRH
+170 QMDKDLTNFKRDRH

-192 NNFLECKNPPKLKYL
+192 NSFLEMKNPPSLKYL

-213 DLSAHQWMVVDMIQT
+213 DLSAHQWMVVDMIQE
-228 ISQPI
+228 ISKPI

-248 AGADIEHFINM
+248 AGADIEHFIAM
-259 AKSDE
+259 AKNDA
-264 NQIIPLTQSYRV
+264 NTIIPLKQSYRI
-276 PKSVHTLATKMAQ
+276 PISVHNLATKMAQ
-289 SITNRIDKQYNPR
+289 SISNRIDKSYMPR
-302 DDEGERKVLNFRPLN
+302 DEHGERKVLNFRPLN
-317 KTLENGEWL
+317 KELETGDWL
-326 ILCRTHEIVKQVCG
+326 ILCRTHEIVKQVCES
-340 ALDKFGWLYKVYGNS
+340 LDRYGWLYKCYGKSIINE
-355 VVNDKII
+355 KII

-370 LQKGEKVSGARVDT
+370 LQKGEKISGARVDT

-404 HTEMYSIDDLINKF
+404 HTEMYNIDNLIHSF
-418 GLREHIKEDLFTKTL
+418 GLRENIGGDLFTKTL
-433 DWYDVLNAKGIRKRI
+433 HWYDVLNAKGIRKRI
-448 KYLRAVRRNKLKLD
+448 RYLRAVMRDGHKLD

-497 RDTQQGRDDEL
+497 KDTQQGRDDEL

>member
-1 MKEKNNKY
+1 MH

-21 TTFLKNKVDAIIK
+21 TTYLKNKVDAIIK
-34 EGKAQPNEIGY
+34 QGKAQPNEIGY

-90 EPHEIMDELDYEEL
+90 EAHEIMDELDYEEL
-104 SDQTGRKFVNKMKKG
+104 SDKTGRKFVNKMKKG

-135 IINLAY
+135 TINLAY

-158 KLPDFGARNTIM
+158 KLADYGARNTIM
-170 QMDRDLSNFKRDRH
+170 QMDKDLSNFKRDRH

-192 NNFLECKNPPKLKYL
+192 NSFLEAKNPPALKYL

-213 DLSAHQWMVVDMIQT
+213 DLSAHQWMVVNMIQQ
-228 ISQPI
+228 ISKPV
-233 ETYIAGDDDQAIFRW
+233 ETYVAGDDDQAIFRW
-248 AGADIEHFINM
+248 AGADIEHFIAM
-259 AKSDE
+259 AKD
-264 NQIIPLTQSYRV
+264 NNNTVIPLTQSYRV

-289 SITNRIDKQYNPR
+289 SISNRIDKQYNPR

-317 KTLENGEWL
+317 KSLENGEWL
-326 ILCRTHEIVKQVCG
+326 ILCRTHEIVKQVCE
-340 ALDKFGWLYKVYGNS
+340 ALDRYGWLYKCYGKS
-355 VVNDKII
+355 VVNEKII

-370 LQKGEKVSGARVDT
+370 LQRGEEVSGARIDT
-384 IYSFMD
+384 VYSFMD

-404 HTEMYSIDDLINKF
+404 HTEMYTIDNLIANF
-418 GLREHIKEDLFTKTL
+418 GLREYIKEDLFTKTL

-448 KYLRAVRRNKLKLD
+448 RYLRSVMRDGHKLD

-508 RVFYVGATRAKKQL
+508 RVFYVGATRAKKKL
-522 VIVHTTE
+522 LIVHTTE

>member
-1 MKEKNNKY
+1 MH
-9 RNIVIGPPGTGK
+9 RHIVIGPPGTGK
-21 TTFLKNKVDAIIK
+21 TTFLKNKVDQIIK
-34 EGKAQPNEIGY
+34 EGNASPNEIGY

-60 ARESWSENEL
+60 TNEEWSEAEL
-70 KKMYPYFC
+70 KKMFPYFC
-78 TLHSLAYKCLRL
+78 TLHSLAYKRLRL
-90 EPHEIMDELDYEEL
+90 EAHEIMDELDYMEL
-104 SDQTGRKFVNKMKKG
+104 CDMTGRKFVNKMKKG

-128 AQSQYQD
+128 AQSHYQD
-135 IINLAY
+135 VINLAY
-141 AKYPNDKDR
+141 AKYPNDDDR
-150 LQKIFREV
+150 LQKVFREV
-158 KLPDFGARNTIM
+158 KLPDYGARNTIM
-170 QMDRDLSNFKRDRH
+170 QMDKDLTNFKRDRH

-192 NNFLECKNPPKLKYL
+192 NSFLEMKNPPPLKYL

-213 DLSAHQWMVVDMIQT
+213 DLSAHQWMVVDMIQQ
-228 ISQPI
+228 ISKPI
-233 ETYIAGDDDQAIFRW
+233 ETYVAGDDDQAIFRW
-248 AGADIEHFINM
+248 AGADIEHFIAM
-259 AKSDE
+259 AKNDA
-264 NQIIPLTQSYRV
+264 NTIIPLKQSYRI
-276 PKSVHTLATKMAQ
+276 PISVHNLATKMAQ
-289 SITNRIDKQYNPR
+289 SISNRIDKSYMPR
-302 DDEGERKVLNFRPLN
+302 DEHGKRKVLNFRPLN
-317 KTLENGEWL
+317 KELETGDWL
-326 ILCRTHEIVKQVCG
+326 ILCRTHEIVKQVCES
-340 ALDKFGWLYKVYGNS
+340 LDRYGWLYKCYGKSIINE
-355 VVNDKII
+355 KII

-370 LQKGEKVSGARVDT
+370 LQKGEKISGARVDT

-404 HTEMYSIDDLINKF
+404 HTEMYNIDNLIHSF
-418 GLREHIKEDLFTKTL
+418 GLRESIGGDLFTKTL
-433 DWYDVLNAKGIRKRI
+433 HWYDVLNAKGIRKRI
-448 KYLRAVRRNKLKLD
+448 RYLRAVMRDGHKLD

-497 RDTQQGRDDEL
+497 KDTQQGRDDEL